1 MPSKLSALVR
11 HESLVAERQL
21 LRAIGRSSPPK
32 IARAPSQKPAIAPSQ
47 KPAIALMPQAPFG
60 AAGVER
66 AATPRKPRELPG
78 ASAEQ

>member
-32 IARAPSQKPAIAPSQ
+32 IARAPSQKPAIT
-47 KPAIALMPQAPFG
+47 LMPQAPFG